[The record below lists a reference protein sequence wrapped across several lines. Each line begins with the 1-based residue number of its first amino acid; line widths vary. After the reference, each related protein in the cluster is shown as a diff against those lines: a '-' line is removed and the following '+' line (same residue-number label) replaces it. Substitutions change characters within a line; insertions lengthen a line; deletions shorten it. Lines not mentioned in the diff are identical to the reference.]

1 MKDEDVGNL
10 LRELPK
16 QKASSGFTSR
26 LMKKLPETLPEKPPS
41 VHQWRRPAFAVAAAA
56 VLILAASSA
65 WDYWREAQGRAEAA
79 QRVETLRNEYE
90 SLQKELEELKA
101 LAAESQPVLSL
112 GGTQQVDFLM
122 DLRALSRE
130 AEESRARAVNYRR

>member
-10 LRELPK
+10 LRKLPK

-26 LMKKLPETLPEKPPS
+26 LMEKLPGKPPS
-41 VHQWRRPAFAVAAAA
+41 VHHWMRPAFAVAAAA
-56 VLILAASSA
+56 VLILVASSA
-65 WDYWREAQGRAEAA
+65 WDYWREAQGRAEAV

-130 AEESRARAVNYRR
+130 AEESRARPVNYRR

>member
-1 MKDEDVGNL
+1 MKDEDIGNL
-10 LRELPK
+10 LRKLPK

-26 LMKKLPETLPEKPPS
+26 LMEKLPGKPAF
-41 VHQWRRPAFAVAAAA
+41 VHHWRRPAFAVAAAA
-56 VLILAASSA
+56 VLILAASLA

-101 LAAESQPVLSL
+101 LAAESQPVLRL

-130 AEESRARAVNYRR
+130 AEEFRARPVNYRR

>member
-1 MKDEDVGNL
+1 MKDEDIGNL
-10 LRELPK
+10 LRKLPK

-26 LMKKLPETLPEKPPS
+26 LMEKLPGKLPEKSPP
-41 VHQWRRPAFAVAAAA
+41 VHDWRRPAFAVAAAA

-65 WDYWREAQGRAEAA
+65 WNYWREAQERADAA
-79 QRVETLRNEYE
+79 QRVEALRNEYD
-90 SLQKELEELKA
+90 SLHKELEELRA

-112 GGTQQVDFLM
+112 GGTQEVDFLM

-130 AEESRARAVNYRR
+130 AEESRARPVNYRR